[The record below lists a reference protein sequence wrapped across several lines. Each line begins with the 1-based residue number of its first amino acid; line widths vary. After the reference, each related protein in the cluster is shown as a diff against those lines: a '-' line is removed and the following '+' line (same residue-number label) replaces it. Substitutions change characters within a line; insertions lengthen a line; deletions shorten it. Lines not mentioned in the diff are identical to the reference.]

1 MAADQTTDAAYK
13 ASDLMYATTTATKRG
28 TSVTIP
34 LKFEH
39 RMAKITVLAMA
50 VDKVSKIR
58 GIRIVSGYRRV
69 NIADP
74 ATATPGT
81 SLSESNTTSPLQM
94 YSHSGDGENVVFTAA
109 VLPPQT
115 VKGNFLVFDTDDGL
129 YTYSIRNTTLEG
141 GHAYTLALRVGA
153 VQGSDEGGVGNT
165 SGANGHRLT
174 IGTIADQIYTGSEL
188 TPDVPVT
195 NEAGQT
201 LNNDD
206 DGGPYYK
213 VVYSNATQVGRAQVI
228 VVGLGEYT
236 GCVATSQF
244 NILQKAGTIAFAED
258 AVELTYWPGTTYSGN
273 ALIVSP
279 TGTNGAD
286 YGTLTYSTED
296 TDIISVDA
304 GTGEVTLY
312 DPVTVSRTAIVT
324 ATVTDSRNY
333 HYAVPTAS
341 YSITIHPR
349 TGIGLDD
356 NIQNWDDGSGTN
368 GTVEF

>member
-1 MAADQTTDAAYK
+1 
-13 ASDLMYATTTATKRG
+13 MYATTTATKRG

-58 GIRIVSGYRRV
+58 GIRIISGYRKV

-74 ATATPGT
+74 VTATPGT
-81 SLSESNTTSPLQM
+81 VDKTDETTALSPTSPLMM
-94 YSHSGDGENVVFTAA
+94 YSHNGDGENVVFAAA

-115 VKGNFLVFDTDDGL
+115 VEGNFLVFDTDDGL
-129 YTYSIRNTTLEG
+129 YTYPIRQTTLEG

-213 VVYSNATQVGRAQVI
+213 VVYSNATQVGSAQVI

-258 AVELTYWPGTTYSGN
+258 AVELTYWPGTKYNGN
-273 ALIVSP
+273 TLIVSP
-279 TGTNGAD
+279 TGPNGAD